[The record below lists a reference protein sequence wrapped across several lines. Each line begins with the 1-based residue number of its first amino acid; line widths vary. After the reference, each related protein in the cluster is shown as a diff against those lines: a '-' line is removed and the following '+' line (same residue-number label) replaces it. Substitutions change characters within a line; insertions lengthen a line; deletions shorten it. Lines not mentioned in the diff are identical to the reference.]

1 MVLLWFCY
9 DFDIVDFMFF
19 LLGLKNL
26 MILIWF
32 SYGLGMLQFF
42 VMKIVVA
49 ASIVVSKKNTSILLK
64 NYIIVIPVKTFFLFI
79 SYSSMC

>member
-1 MVLLWFCY
+1 M
-9 DFDIVDFMFF
+9 VDFMFF
-19 LLGLKNL
+19 LLGLKNV
-26 MILIWF
+26 MNLIWF

-42 VMKIVVA
+42 VMKIVMA
-49 ASIVVSKKNTSILLK
+49 ASIVFIKKIHFNFFWK

>member
-9 DFDIVDFMFF
+9 DFDMVDFMFFF

-42 VMKIVVA
+42 VMKIVMA
-49 ASIVVSKKNTSILLK
+49 ASIVFIKKN
-64 NYIIVIPVKTFFLFI
+64 IIFQF
-79 SYSSMC
+79 Y